1 MLLLCNYEVSLLN
14 PPLAL
19 PSSAAT
25 ISPPSAVLVVVVI
38 AREPLVL
45 VVDLLLLL
53 LDHLVLTLSSMAA
66 SPVALSAALNTWAR
80 GCALAAR
87 DIEHVH
93 GRFLLLDGCGL
104 ASFRDLHLARD
115 DRVELVVFVTSVRRI
130 LIWSPL
136 VPSSPQCPPR
146 N

>member
-1 MLLLCNYEVSLLN
+1 MKLRSIPLLN

-53 LDHLVLTLSSMAA
+53 LDHLVLALSSMAA
-66 SPVALSAALNTWAR
+66 SPVAVALSAALNTWAR

-93 GRFLLLDGCGL
+93 GRLLLLDGCGL

-115 DRVELVVFVTSVRRI
+115 DRVELVVFATSVRRN